1 MAARVLRGGERRGA
15 PLPARVVHR
24 RGEGRDRRAPPRTL
38 VGLQLLECAVDD
50 AGAESLAAALADG
63 GADLPLRCL
72 HLGSNRIGAR
82 GAAALAAA
90 LPPRLE
96 VLGLEHNALGDS
108 GAAALAAQIGGGGGG
123 TPPGGGG
130 GSGLASP
137 TPRAAPT
144 ALDLAGNG
152 IGDDGLLPLLDALA
166 CNERL
171 QQLDLRDNPIQQ
183 KALALEPSVASS
195 AARRRQAARAAA
207 VREPIQRDLRL

>member
-1 MAARVLRGGERRGA
+1 MIKLLSQGSH
-15 PLPARVVHR
+15 PLKKSKNEKITSWVFFIDLNFD
-24 RGEGRDRRAPPRTL
+24 EGRKTFHRNSPEAPPVPATRPP
-38 VGLQLLECAVDD
+38 C
-50 AGAESLAAALADG
+50 
-63 GADLPLRCL
+63 
-72 HLGSNRIGAR
+72 
-82 GAAALAAA
+82 AAA

-137 TPRAAPT
+137 TPRAALT

-183 KALALEPSVASS
+183 KALALEPSVALLGGG
-195 AARRRQAARAAA
+195 AA
-207 VREPIQRDLRL
+207 VKPRVLLQ